1 MIRDATLD
9 DAAACAA
16 IYEPYVHD
24 TAITFETEPPS
35 ATEMGERI
43 ASSLTDHTWLVL
55 EGDGQVIGYAYAGQF
70 HKRAAYRWA
79 CEVSVY
85 LEQGATG
92 RGRGRALYTALFD
105 RLEARGFRTL
115 VSLMTVPN
123 DPSLRLHLAMGF
135 EVVGTMTEIG
145 YKLGGWHDVMWL
157 QRRLADVGDP
167 PAEPH

>member
-1 MIRDATLD
+1 MIRDATVG

-16 IYEPYVHD
+16 IYAPYVHE

-43 ASSLTDHTWLVL
+43 ASSLADHAWLVL
-55 EGDGQVIGYAYAGQF
+55 EEDGRVVGYAYAGQF

-105 RLEARGFRTL
+105 RLEARGFRML

-123 DPSLRLHLAMGF
+123 DASLRLHLAMGF

-157 QRRLADVGDP
+157 QRRLPDVGDP